1 MRRSTGSTP
10 GKGRQRKQDGAK
22 EETELQCSHKKP
34 QSTGCGA
41 LERRLPVT
49 GFLVG
54 LTLLGLSLPRL
65 PQQLDEAAV
74 RLSAVLSTHAFLT
87 IGQQELP

>member
-1 MRRSTGSTP
+1 MGSTP

-22 EETELQCSHKKP
+22 EETELQCSLNKP

-49 GFLVG
+49 GLLVG
-54 LTLLGLSLPRL
+54 LTPLGLSLPCL
-65 PQQLDEAAV
+65 PQRLDAAAV
-74 RLSAVLSTHAFLT
+74 WLSAVLSTHAFLT
-87 IGQQELP
+87 TGQQELP